1 MFNPNEQMKVEVIMW
16 QESPKVKMI
25 GVKVTQEVYRLI
37 EKRVAE
43 RGMTDVSQLARFLLG
58 EEDMLASLTTSD
70 LAIIKKRISECESK
84 LAARKARKGKAYG

>member
-1 MFNPNEQMKVEVIMW
+1 MFKTKQQIKVEVIMW

-58 EEDMLASLTTSD
+58 EEAMLASLTTSD
-70 LAIIKKRISECESK
+70 LALIKKRIADCECK
-84 LAARKARKGKAYG
+84 LAARKARKGKAHG